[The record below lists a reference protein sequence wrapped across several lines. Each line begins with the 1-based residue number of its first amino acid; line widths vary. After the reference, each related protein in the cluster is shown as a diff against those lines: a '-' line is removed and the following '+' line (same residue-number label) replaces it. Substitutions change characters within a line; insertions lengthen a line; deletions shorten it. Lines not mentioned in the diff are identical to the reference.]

1 MVSDRTDSVVV
12 SIGGSI
18 LVPGNND
25 SEYIARLAEMLKGLA
40 DGTRLAVVCGGGKTA
55 RYYAEVGGALGGDTY
70 QLDILGIG
78 ATRLNA
84 QLLSLALGD
93 MPDRVPETVEETAEK
108 AAPGRI
114 AVMGGTEPG
123 HTTDAVAAMVAKAMK
138 ADRIVNATSVDAVY
152 TDDPRKNPEAKRIPR
167 MTVSQL
173 GDIVYK
179 EHGASKS
186 SVFDPLGVRIAEE
199 NRIDIMM
206 VDGRD
211 LVELRKAILD
221 KTTVAKGEPAP
232 VFGQV
237 QWSVDVVIGG
247 QKLLYKS
254 LIGKLKNVPND
265 HLIEKIN
272 SINDLKKATGIF
284 AGCLYVVPPVSFIAT
299 ILSTYYLKVGAR
311 DMTAR
316 IPERLNN
323 IDRIIKAVDASGGP
337 GHGRNHL

>member
-1 MVSDRTDSVVV
+1 MSDPTDSVVV

-138 ADRIVNATSVDAVY
+138 ADRIVNASNVDAVY
-152 TDDPRKNPEAKRIPR
+152 SADPRADPDAVRYER
-167 MTVSQL
+167 MTIAQL
-173 GDIVYK
+173 KEVVYQD
-179 EHGASKS
+179 HDAGKS
-186 SVFDPLGVRIAEE
+186 SVL
-199 NRIDIMM
+199 
-206 VDGRD
+206 
-211 LVELRKAILD
+211 
-221 KTTVAKGEPAP
+221 P
-232 VFGQV
+232 VFPAAGKKNFAKRLRACK
-237 QWSVDVVIGG
+237 
-247 QKLLYKS
+247 KLNPAK
-254 LIGKLKNVPND
+254 
-265 HLIEKIN
+265 
-272 SINDLKKATGIF
+272 
-284 AGCLYVVPPVSFIAT
+284 SFIRMKISKNCIGSPVFT
-299 ILSTYYLKVGAR
+299 IYWSISILFMMG
-311 DMTAR
+311 M
-316 IPERLNN
+316 
-323 IDRIIKAVDASGGP
+323 DA
-337 GHGRNHL
+337 